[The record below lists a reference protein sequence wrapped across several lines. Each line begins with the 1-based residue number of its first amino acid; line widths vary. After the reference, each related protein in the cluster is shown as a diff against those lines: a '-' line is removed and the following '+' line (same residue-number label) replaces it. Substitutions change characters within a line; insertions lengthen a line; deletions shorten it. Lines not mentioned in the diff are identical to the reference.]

1 MIYRAVHLLN
11 VIRINRQLFLV
22 AVLFI
27 LFFQLIPVVSASD
40 DQMMEYFYEYGCSN
54 CAQVV
59 PVIDEV
65 VGQYGNITLEKYEIS
80 TDYNGTTGYA
90 RMKVYG
96 AYSVPAVVIN
106 RQITILY
113 SDYNGNKSLLREL
126 LISGIENAPRMIQN
140 NSNQTIQDTDP
151 LPELSFFM
159 VLIAGF
165 LAGFNP
171 CLIAVM
177 TFLATITLSS
187 QGGRKD
193 MLIMVIGFCTGIFI
207 VFMLGGLFLLGV
219 VRQHPRITDSIT
231 LFLVLLI
238 GIMGLWHLYDAYHLS
253 KHDRS
258 SFKTPDSFK
267 RLMSA
272 IEGNAMEG
280 KNILIVSCIAGG
292 VFSLVK
298 APCVGAVYFAIIDL
312 IISQGN
318 IAKGGV
324 YLALYNFGVVF
335 PVLVL
340 GVLLAYGMNPEK
352 VTEFREKRRV
362 EVRIITGIVLIALAL
377 LIYFKVI

>member
-1 MIYRAVHLLN
+1 MV
-11 VIRINRQLFLV
+11 
-22 AVLFI
+22 
-27 LFFQLIPVVSASD
+27 
-40 DQMMEYFYEYGCSN
+40 EYFYEYGCSD

-90 RMKVYG
+90 RMKAYG
-96 AYSVPAVVIN
+96 VYSVPGVIIN

-113 SDYNGNKSLLREL
+113 SDYDGNKSVLRDL
-126 LISGIENAPRMIQN
+126 LISGIENAPPMTQN
-140 NSNQTIQDTDP
+140 NSNQTIPKIDP
-151 LPELSFFM
+151 LPELSPLM

-193 MLIMVIGFCTGIFI
+193 ILIMVAGFCTGIFI
-207 VFMLGGLFLLGV
+207 VFMLGGLFLLSV
-219 VRQHPRITDSIT
+219 VKQHPQITDSIT

-238 GIMGLWHLYDAYHLS
+238 GIMGLWHLYDAYHLN

-258 SFKTPDSFK
+258 SFKTPNLFK
-267 RLMSA
+267 RLMNA

-298 APCVGAVYFAIIDL
+298 VPCIAPVYFAIIDL

-318 IAKGGV
+318 IAKGSI
-324 YLALYNFGVVF
+324 YLIMYNLGVVF

-340 GVLLAYGMNPEK
+340 GILLAFGMSPEK
-352 VTEFREKRRV
+352 VTDFREKRRIG
-362 EVRIITGIVLIALAL
+362 VRVITGIVLIALAL
-377 LIYFKVI
+377 MIYFKII

>member
-22 AVLFI
+22 AVLLI

-80 TDYNGTTGYA
+80 TDYNGTTGYS

-126 LISGIENAPRMIQN
+126 LISGIENAPQMIQN

-187 QGGRKD
+187 QGGRKN
-193 MLIMVIGFCTGIFI
+193 MLILVIGFCTGIFI

-267 RLMSA
+267 RLMSV

-362 EVRIITGIVLIALAL
+362 EVRIITGIILIALAL